1 MQIKLKEMKVQSDGI
16 KYIEQCS
23 TMLYL
28 FDRCSTFI
36 SRIFV
41 TCCHLDFLSNYL
53 RFKILYY
60 IFKKFTYT
68 LYIFPLL
75 LLLLLS
81 IA

>member
-1 MQIKLKEMKVQSDGI
+1 MQIKLKEIKVQSVGI

-28 FDRCSTFI
+28 FDRCLTFI

-41 TCCHLDFLSNYL
+41 IYCHLLFSYPIIFEN
-53 RFKILYY
+53 FKILYY

-75 LLLLLS
+75 LS